1 MAHELQDKYDDKIL
15 FDHQNI
21 LNHTSNV
28 KSLEYSGKLQRLKF
42 NLSERFPTLSI
53 QESISQDGV
62 PFLHIWKPIH
72 KSSGVQGMPFLPCF
86 HIIVTLTSSGSKLED
101 PDISSISTNEKALF
115 QLHSYHGKVLA
126 DESIPLS
133 LCEKNAEYNLISQ
146 MADDRFRMCR
156 GIEDISGVKFAQF
169 IKSCDL
175 QMLGKIRSVLLIE
188 QFMGEVVLRSRLCEF
203 ALYHNSG
210 GDINC
215 TDIVR
220 CEECN
225 AILND
230 DAIQDDYT
238 DFDTDDALNVFQ
250 RVYNETSVS
259 DLETMAI
266 FQQMYEQ
273 STNVRPV
280 KLKRKKRKMKQSSLN
295 VKSEPKVDINIKTEP
310 EDSYGMV
317 AGSNLQPQ
325 FGEHFM
331 AHDSGLGDGNKLIK
345 NEIKDGG
352 LEGTSQAISGENGN
366 SWINPASC
374 SDDDD
379 LDPEGSDAKQQKL
392 MDYDDDI
399 DNMSKKQM
407 KDAEKERKNLLR
419 SQRNEEKEKRRIER
433 KQKRKDDKA
442 KREEKKKMEPPFN
455 ETCVIC
461 LYNYRSFQNFNRDKI
476 RHEQVLTNLNDP
488 VTCPLCNVT
497 IPNKYQVTSHFEEF
511 HSENNVTCCCECLEL
526 IPKGS
531 DRLRRHILQ
540 VHHSATEKRVCQ
552 DCGRECSTKQAL
564 EVHIAGKIFLIESF
578 GDYFQIFFKLVHET
592 ELSIL

>member
-1 MAHELQDKYDDKIL
+1 MSHEIRNRYDDKIL
-15 FDHQNI
+15 LGPTDI
-21 LNHTSNV
+21 LKDNTSSGA
-28 KSLEYSGKLQRLKF
+28 KILELSSKLQQLKV
-42 NLSERFPTLSI
+42 NLAERFTTLSI

-86 HIIVTLTSSGSKLED
+86 HIIVTVTCGSRLDDETG
-101 PDISSISTNEKALF
+101 PSTNEKALF

-126 DESIPLS
+126 DESIPLTA
-133 LCEKNAEYNLISQ
+133 CNRNADYNLISR
-146 MADDRFRMCR
+146 MAEDRLRMCR

-169 IKSCDL
+169 VKSCDL
-175 QMLGKIRSVLLIE
+175 QMLSKIRSVLLIE

-203 ALYHNSG
+203 ALYHEMSVGNNCN
-210 GDINC
+210 DIL
-215 TDIVR
+215 R

-238 DFDTDDALNVFQ
+238 DFSDGLNVFQ

-259 DLETMAI
+259 DLESMAI

-273 STNVRPV
+273 SNRPM
-280 KLKRKKRKMKQSSLN
+280 KFKRKKKKIKSSNIN

-310 EDSYGMV
+310 EDNYGIV
-317 AGSNLQPQ
+317 SNDNLQPQ

-331 AHDSGLGDGNKLIK
+331 AHDNIASHADKIVKAEVKDSAFEGN
-345 NEIKDGG
+345 
-352 LEGTSQAISGENGN
+352 SQIDAGENG
-366 SWINPASC
+366 STWINPQSC

-379 LDPEGSDAKQQKL
+379 LEPDGSDSKQQK
-392 MDYDDDI
+392 M
-399 DNMSKKQM
+399 MSYNDLDGTQLSRKQL
-407 KDAEKERKNLLR
+407 KEAEKDRKKMMR
-419 SQRNEEKEKRRIER
+419 HQRTEEKEKRSMER
-433 KQKRKDDKA
+433 KQKRKDEKA
-442 KREEKKKMEPPFN
+442 RREEKKKLEPPFN

-476 RHEQVLTNLNDP
+476 RHEQVLTNLMDP
-488 VTCPLCNVT
+488 VTCPLCNNT
-497 IPNKYQVTSHFEEF
+497 IPTKYSVTSHFEEF

-564 EVHIAGKIFLIESF
+564 EVHIAGINNLVFPEYLMLSC
-578 GDYFQIFFKLVHET
+578 FKGN
-592 ELSIL
+592 

>member
-1 MAHELQDKYDDKIL
+1 MQKLCTLIMSHEIKDKYEEKIL
-15 FDHQNI
+15 LDPDI
-21 LNHTSNV
+21 LKHTS
-28 KSLEYSGKLQRLKF
+28 SARILELSNKLQKLKF
-42 NLSERFPTLSI
+42 NLSERFASLSI

-86 HIIVTLTSSGSKLED
+86 HIIVTITSSGIRVDETNGSN
-101 PDISSISTNEKALF
+101 STNEKALF

-126 DESIPLS
+126 DESIS
-133 LCEKNAEYNLISQ
+133 LNACDRNADYNLISR
-146 MADDRFRMCR
+146 MAEDSLRMCR

-169 IKSCDL
+169 VKSCDL
-175 QMLGKIRSVLLIE
+175 QMLSKIRSVLLIE

-203 ALYHNSG
+203 ALYC
-210 GDINC
+210 GDVQNPN
-215 TDIVR
+215 DIFR

-230 DAIQDDYT
+230 DAIQDDYSEHFS
-238 DFDTDDALNVFQ
+238 DGLNVFQ

-259 DLETMAI
+259 DLESMAI

-273 STNVRPV
+273 SNRPI
-280 KLKRKKRKMKQSSLN
+280 KLKRKKKKIKQSNLN
-295 VKSEPKVDINIKTEP
+295 VKTEPKVDINIKTEP
-310 EDSYGMV
+310 IDSYGAV
-317 AGSNLQPQ
+317 SVHGQPQ

-331 AHDSGLGDGNKLIK
+331 AHDSGGAGDANKIVK
-345 NEIKDGG
+345 AEIRDGG
-352 LEGTSQAISGENGN
+352 FEGNNQTTSGGENGN
-366 SWINPASC
+366 SWINQESC

-379 LDPEGSDAKQQKL
+379 EDDLDPDVVDAKQQKML
-392 MDYDDDI
+392 DYSDLDGSGNLSRRQIKEVEKD
-399 DNMSKKQM
+399 KK
-407 KDAEKERKNLLR
+407 KLIRN
-419 SQRNEEKEKRRIER
+419 QRNEEKEKRRMER
-433 KQKRKDDKA
+433 KQKRKDEKA
-442 KREEKKKMEPPFN
+442 KREEKKKLEPPFN

-476 RHEQVLTNLNDP
+476 RHEQVLTNLMDP
-488 VTCPLCNVT
+488 VTCPLCNST
-497 IPNKYQVTSHFEEF
+497 IPNKYSVTSHFEEF

-564 EVHIAGKIFLIESF
+564 EVHIAGKECLIKSL
-578 GDYFQIFFKLVHET
+578 KLVFCS
-592 ELSIL
+592 LIIL

>member
-1 MAHELQDKYDDKIL
+1 MSHEIKDKYEDKIL
-15 FDHQNI
+15 LLDPDI
-21 LNHTSNV
+21 LKHPSNA
-28 KSLEYSGKLQRLKF
+28 KLLELSTKLQHLKN
-42 NLSERFPTLSI
+42 NLSERFGSLSI

-62 PFLHIWKPIH
+62 PFLHIWKPIR
-72 KSSGVQGMPFLPCF
+72 KASGVQGMPFLPCF
-86 HIIVTLTSSGSKLED
+86 HIIVTLTSNGRLD
-101 PDISSISTNEKALF
+101 DTTDLSTNEKALF

-126 DESIPLS
+126 DESISLS
-133 LCEKNAEYNLISQ
+133 ACDKNADYNLISR
-146 MADDRFRMCR
+146 MAEDSLRMCR

-169 IKSCDL
+169 VKSCDL
-175 QMLGKIRSVLLIE
+175 QMLSKIRSVLLIE

-203 ALYHNSG
+203 ALYHVSN
-210 GDINC
+210 DIEGNLNN
-215 TDIVR
+215 DLFR
-220 CEECN
+220 CDECN

-230 DAIQDDYT
+230 DAIQDDYA
-238 DFDTDDALNVFQ
+238 DFSDGLNVFQ

-259 DLETMAI
+259 DLESMAI

-273 STNVRPV
+273 SSKPI
-280 KLKRKKRKMKQSSLN
+280 KLKRKKKKLKQSNIN
-295 VKSEPKVDINIKTEP
+295 VKTEPKVDINIKTEP

-317 AGSNLQPQ
+317 SSGDAVAVHPQTQ

-331 AHDSGLGDGNKLIK
+331 AHGSGSGGISDGNKIVK
-345 NEIKDGG
+345 AEIKDGAF
-352 LEGTSQAISGENGN
+352 EHNSQSNTGGEENGN
-366 SWINPASC
+366 VWMSQPSG

-379 LDPEGSDAKQQKL
+379 IDVDDADSKHKNM
-392 MDYDDDI
+392 MDYNELDSGGQY
-399 DNMSKKQM
+399 SKRQM
-407 KDAEKERKNLLR
+407 KDAEKDRKKVMRN
-419 SQRNEEKEKRRIER
+419 QRNEEKEKRRIER
-433 KQKRKDDKA
+433 KQKRKDEKA

-476 RHEQVLTNLNDP
+476 RHEQVLSNLMDP
-488 VTCPLCNVT
+488 VTCPLCNST
-497 IPNKYQVTSHFEEF
+497 IPTKYQVTSHFEEF

-564 EVHIAGKIFLIESF
+564 EVHIAGKDSL
-578 GDYFQIFFKLVHET
+578 L
-592 ELSIL
+592 